1 MQQLKHAF
9 YLFILLW
16 QAFKGFIAFEQA
28 YGFRNMYIRSISED
42 SETSQKHVFQNTECY
57 NAERISGI
65 SEMVSNTFLARK
77 VMDYKD

>member
-1 MQQLKHAF
+1 
-9 YLFILLW
+9 
-16 QAFKGFIAFEQA
+16 
-28 YGFRNMYIRSISED
+28 MYIRSISED